1 MWQDWVQWSI
11 AVNVYGR
18 KPLHKTT
25 FWLVGLYFKA
35 LRWPL
40 FPKTEQYLLKETGLS
55 KSFGWAHGQKWNL
68 AGKCPML
75 NSAPPAIKINTGY
88 LAGLCTAIYIII
100 SLDCDISI
108 YVSIIQMEDAMIKNR
123 NARLGVRGQFL
134 GSHCGQIIPRITSPR
149 ISRGNRAW
157 FIPPLCHKPV
167 PQRCNEIL

>member
-1 MWQDWVQWSI
+1 
-11 AVNVYGR
+11 
-18 KPLHKTT
+18 
-25 FWLVGLYFKA
+25 LVGLYFKA

-88 LAGLCTAIYIII
+88 LASLCTAIYIII

-108 YVSIIQMEDAMIKNR
+108 YVSIIQ
-123 NARLGVRGQFL
+123 RLKTRWLKIGTRDLAWEANFL
-134 GSHCGQIIPRITSPR
+134 GPTAAKLSREWLLPAFHGATEHDSFRPYV
-149 ISRGNRAW
+149 IS
-157 FIPPLCHKPV
+157 LCHSVATKSFKGA
-167 PQRCNEIL
+167 

>member
-1 MWQDWVQWSI
+1 MLNEAIEGVSMLCISKPKVSTPNVENSIRMWQDWVQWSI
-11 AVNVYGR
+11 AVNAYGR

-25 FWLVGLYFKA
+25 LWLVGLYFKA

-75 NSAPPAIKINTGY
+75 NSAAPAIKINTGY
-88 LAGLCTAIYIII
+88 LASLCTAIYIII

-108 YVSIIQMEDAMIKNR
+108 YVSIIQ
-123 NARLGVRGQFL
+123 RLKTRWLKIGTRDLAWEANFL
-134 GSHCGQIIPRITSPR
+134 GPTAAKL
-149 ISRGNRAW
+149 SREW
-157 FIPPLCHKPV
+157 
-167 PQRCNEIL
+167 